1 MKTTVTA
8 QHIIPEDLVLDQP
21 RTHRALGMVPMI
33 KAEAF
38 QKVCEILLLEEAI
51 QRGFLHITETGAS
64 GQVPFLQVTNE
75 GEMPVLILDGE
86 ELVGGKQ
93 NRIVNTTILVLP
105 GRKMTIPVSCMEAG
119 RWHHSRADFEAGRA
133 VFRAKS
139 RVRQKESVTLS
150 LRREGAFFSDQHAV
164 WREVDES
171 LAQVGAESR
180 TRDFRSAREQV
191 ALRLQSYMNNLNP
204 LERQVGA
211 VFYGPQGVLGCE
223 VLGSPE
229 LFRKAFEKILK
240 SFAFEVAF
248 AEVQVR
254 RRRTSIHNW
263 WNSVLQAPVEMFDS
277 PGAGRDVRLE
287 SRNLIGSA
295 LLWEEQLVHLSCFP
309 KELSVQGQGRAMGVR
324 NLSPTDRRHA
334 MNRNRQK
341 E

>member
-1 MKTTVTA
+1 METTVTA
-8 QHIIPEDLVLDQP
+8 QRIIPQDLVLDQP

-33 KAEAF
+33 KAEASPTLS
-38 QKVCEILLLEEAI
+38 EILLLEEALHA
-51 QRGFLHITETGAS
+51 GFFHITETGAS
-64 GQVPFLQVTNE
+64 GQVPFLQVINE
-75 GEMPVLILDGE
+75 GERPVLILDGE

-93 NRIVNTTILVLP
+93 NRIVNTSILVLP
-105 GRKMTIPVSCMEAG
+105 GRRITIPVSCMEAG

-150 LRREGAFFSDQHAV
+150 LRRDGAFFSDQHAV

-191 ALRLQSYMNNLNP
+191 DARMHSYLNNLNP

-240 SFAFEVAF
+240 SFAFEVVF
-248 AEVQVR
+248 ADVQVR
-254 RRRTSIHNW
+254 QRRTSIRNW
-263 WNSVLQAPVEMFDS
+263 WESVLRTPVEMFDS

-287 SRNLIGSA
+287 SRHLIGSA
-295 LLWEEQLVHLSCFP
+295 LVWEEQVVHLSCFP
-309 KELSVQGQGRAMGVR
+309 KELALQGQGRPMGVR
-324 NLSPTDRRHA
+324 RLSATNRRHA
-334 MNRNRQK
+334 MNRNGQK

>member
-1 MKTTVTA
+1 METTVTA
-8 QHIIPEDLVLDQP
+8 QRIIPQDLVLDQP

-33 KAEAF
+33 KAEASPTVF
-38 QKVCEILLLEEAI
+38 EILLLEEAL
-51 QRGFLHITETGAS
+51 QRGFFHITETGAS
-64 GQVPFLQVTNE
+64 GQVPFLQVINE
-75 GEMPVLILDGE
+75 GELPVLILDGE

-105 GRKMTIPVSCMEAG
+105 GRKITIPVSCMEAG

-150 LRREGAFFSDQHAV
+150 LRRDGAFFSDQHAV

-171 LAQVGAESR
+171 LAQVGAESP
-180 TRDFRSAREQV
+180 TQDFRSAREQV
-191 ALRLQSYMNNLNP
+191 EVRMHSYMNNLNP

-211 VFYGPQGVLGCE
+211 VFYGPQGILGCE

-248 AEVQVR
+248 ADVQVR
-254 RRRTSIHNW
+254 RRKTSIRNW
-263 WNSVLQAPVEMFDS
+263 WESVLRTPVEMFDS

-287 SRNLIGSA
+287 SRDLIGSA
-295 LLWEEQLVHLSCFP
+295 LVWEEQLVHLSCFP
-309 KELSVQGQGRAMGVR
+309 KTLFEQGQGHRPGVR
-324 NLSPTDRRHA
+324 RLSATNRRHG